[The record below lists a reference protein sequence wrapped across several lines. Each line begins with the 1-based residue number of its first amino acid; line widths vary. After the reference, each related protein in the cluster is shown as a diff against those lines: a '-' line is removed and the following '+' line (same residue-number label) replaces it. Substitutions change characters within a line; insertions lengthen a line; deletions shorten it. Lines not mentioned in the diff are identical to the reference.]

1 MQTKIPEFWAIH
13 RRTRIYRGG
22 MDRDRL
28 AAVLSG
34 MARDGLDW
42 TEYVTAAD
50 QALAKAIDFD
60 RSCWHTVDPGT
71 VLLTGSVNR
80 NVGCSGS
87 WLAEHEYVIE
97 DVNKWSFLARSGRL
111 AGATSQATRGD
122 LLRSARNRS
131 YRDFGIGDELRGS
144 MVDHDGYWAAVGLLR
159 DEDREWFSEK
169 DVALLA
175 SLSVVIAAGARRAL
189 VSTIAAEAMA
199 DTIGPG
205 VVTFDADG
213 NVEALTPAATE
224 WIRLLT
230 EDPPPETPGESKVLQ
245 AVAARART
253 ATSGDPLQ
261 TAARARLRAADG
273 TWLLLYG
280 SRLSGGDDRTVV
292 VIQQASPSEVAPLVA
307 LAYGLTPREV
317 DVTRM
322 CLAGLATKEIAAQL
336 HLSAYTVQDHLK
348 AIFEK
353 TGVRSRGELVGQVFL
368 EHYIPRWQPLE
379 HAPEGWHGYE
389 SRA

>member
-1 MQTKIPEFWAIH
+1 
-13 RRTRIYRGG
+13 
-22 MDRDRL
+22 MDADRL
-28 AAVLSG
+28 ADQLRG
-34 MARDGLDW
+34 LARDGLAW
-42 TEYVTAAD
+42 TDYVAAAD
-50 QALAKAIDFD
+50 QLLGRAIDFD

-80 NVGCSGS
+80 EVSCSGS
-87 WLAEHEYVIE
+87 WLAEFEYVVE

-111 AGATSQATRGD
+111 AGSTSQATHGR
-122 LLRSARNRS
+122 LTRSARHRS
-131 YRDFGIGDELRGS
+131 HHEFGIGDELRGS

-159 DEDREWFSEK
+159 DDGRAWFPEE

-175 SLSVVIAAGARRAL
+175 RLSAVIAAAARRAL
-189 VSTIAAEAMA
+189 VSTIAAETMA
-199 DTIGPG
+199 GSVGPG

-213 NVEALTPAATE
+213 KVESLTPAAEQWIGLMTE
-224 WIRLLT
+224 N
-230 EDPPPETPGESKVLQ
+230 PPPDTPGESKVLQ
-245 AVAARART
+245 AVAARARNT
-253 ATSGDPLQ
+253 TGGDPLE

-280 SRLSGGDDRTVV
+280 SRLSGGDGRTVV

-322 CLAGLATKEIAAQL
+322 CIAGLGTKEIAARL

-353 TGVRSRGELVGQVFL
+353 TGVRSRGALLGQVFL

-379 HAPEGWHGYE
+379 HAPEGWHGYQ
-389 SRA
+389 SRT

>member
-1 MQTKIPEFWAIH
+1 
-13 RRTRIYRGG
+13 
-22 MDRDRL
+22 MDADRL
-28 AAVLSG
+28 ADQLRG
-34 MARDGLDW
+34 LARDGLAW
-42 TEYVTAAD
+42 TDYVAAAD
-50 QALAKAIDFD
+50 QLLGRAIDFD

-80 NVGCSGS
+80 EVSCSGS
-87 WLAEHEYVIE
+87 WLAEFEYVVE

-111 AGATSQATRGD
+111 AGSTSQATHGR
-122 LLRSARNRS
+122 LTRSARHRS
-131 YRDFGIGDELRGS
+131 HHEFGIGDELRGS

-159 DEDREWFSEK
+159 DDGRAWFPEE

-175 SLSVVIAAGARRAL
+175 RLSAVIASAARRAL
-189 VSTIAAEAMA
+189 VSTIAAETMA
-199 DTIGPG
+199 GSVGPG

-213 NVEALTPAATE
+213 KVESLTPAAEQWIGLMTE
-224 WIRLLT
+224 N
-230 EDPPPETPGESKVLQ
+230 PPPDTPGESKVLQ
-245 AVAARART
+245 AVAARARNT
-253 ATSGDPLQ
+253 TDGDPLE

-280 SRLSGGDDRTVV
+280 SRLSGGDGRTVV

-322 CLAGLATKEIAAQL
+322 CIAGLGTKEIAARL

-353 TGVRSRGELVGQVFL
+353 TGVRSRGALLGQVFL

-379 HAPEGWHGYE
+379 HAPEGWHGYQ
-389 SRA
+389 SRT

>member
-1 MQTKIPEFWAIH
+1 
-13 RRTRIYRGG
+13 
-22 MDRDRL
+22 MDADRL
-28 AAVLSG
+28 TEQLRG
-34 MARDGLDW
+34 LARDGLAW
-42 TEYVTAAD
+42 TDYVAAAD
-50 QALAKAIDFD
+50 QLLGRAIDFD

-80 NVGCSGS
+80 EVSCSGS
-87 WLAEHEYVIE
+87 WLAEFEYVVE
-97 DVNKWSFLARSGRL
+97 DVNKWSDLARSGRL
-111 AGATSQATRGD
+111 AGSTSQATHGR
-122 LLRSARNRS
+122 LTSSARHRS
-131 YRDFGIGDELRGS
+131 HHEFGIGDELRGS

-159 DEDREWFSEK
+159 DDGRAWFAEK

-175 SLSVVIAAGARRAL
+175 RLSAVIAAAARRAL
-189 VSTIAAEAMA
+189 VSTIAAETMA
-199 DTIGPG
+199 GSVGPG
-205 VVTFDADG
+205 VVTFDVDG
-213 NVEALTPAATE
+213 KVESLTPAAE
-224 WIRLLT
+224 QWIGLMT
-230 EDPPPETPGESKVLQ
+230 EDPPPGTPGESKVLQ
-245 AVAARART
+245 AVAARARK
-253 ATSGDPLQ
+253 ATDGDPLE

-280 SRLSGGDDRTVV
+280 SRLSGGDGRTVV

-322 CLAGLATKEIAAQL
+322 CIAGLTTKEIAARL

-353 TGVRSRGELVGQVFL
+353 TGVRSRGALLGQVFL

-379 HAPEGWHGYE
+379 HAPDGWHGYQ
-389 SRA
+389 SRT

>member
-1 MQTKIPEFWAIH
+1 V
-13 RRTRIYRGG
+13 
-22 MDRDRL
+22 DRDRL
-28 AAVLSG
+28 AADLAG
-34 MARDGLDW
+34 LARDGLGW
-42 TEYVTAAD
+42 TEYVAAAD
-50 QALAKAIDFD
+50 RALAKTLDFD

-71 VLLTGSVNR
+71 VLMTGSVNR
-80 NVGCSGS
+80 NVGCSGA

-97 DVNKWSFLARSGRL
+97 DVNKWGFLARSGRL
-111 AGATSQATRGD
+111 AGATSQATHGD
-122 LLRSARNRS
+122 LMRSARHRS
-131 YRDFGIGDELRGS
+131 HRGVGIGDELRGS

-159 DEDREWFSEK
+159 DVDRAWFSEA
-169 DVALLA
+169 DVAVLA

-189 VSTIAAEAMA
+189 VSTIAAEAMG
-199 DTIGPG
+199 TTTGPG
-205 VVTFDADG
+205 VVTFDAEG
-213 NVEALTPAATE
+213 NVEALTPAAAE
-224 WIRLLT
+224 WIGLLT
-230 EDPPPETPGESKVLQ
+230 EDPPPDPPGDSKVVQ
-245 AVAARART
+245 AVAARARN

-261 TAARARLRAADG
+261 AGARARLRATDG

-280 SRLSGGDDRTVV
+280 SRLSGDDGRTVV

-322 CLAGLATKEIAAQL
+322 CLAGFATKEIAARL

-353 TGVRSRGELVGQVFL
+353 TGVRSRGGLVGQVFL

-379 HAPEGWHGYE
+379 QAPEGWHGYD
-389 SRA
+389 SRT

>member
-1 MQTKIPEFWAIH
+1 VLRA
-13 RRTRIYRGG
+13 YREA
-22 MDRDRL
+22 MDADRL
-28 AAVLSG
+28 ADQLRG
-34 MARDGLDW
+34 LARDGLDW
-42 TEYVTAAD
+42 TDYVAAAD
-50 QALAKAIDFD
+50 RLLGRAIDFD

-80 NVGCSGS
+80 QVSCSGS
-87 WLAEHEYVIE
+87 WLAEHEYVVE

-111 AGATSQATRGD
+111 AGSTSHATHGT
-122 LLRSARNRS
+122 LTRSARHRS
-131 YRDFGIGDELRGS
+131 HRGFGIGDELRGS
-144 MVDHDGYWAAVGLLR
+144 MVDQDGYWAAVGLLR
-159 DEDREWFSEK
+159 DDGRAWFADE

-175 SLSVVIAAGARRAL
+175 GLSAVIAAGARRAL

-199 DTIGPG
+199 DTVGPG

-213 NVEALTPAATE
+213 KVESLTPAAEQWIGLMTE
-224 WIRLLT
+224 N
-230 EDPPPETPGESKVLQ
+230 PPPDTPGESKVLQ
-245 AVAARART
+245 AVAARARN
-253 ATSGDPLQ
+253 ATDGDPLEA
-261 TAARARLRAADG
+261 AARARLRAADG

-280 SRLSGGDDRTVV
+280 SRLSGGDGRTVV

-322 CLAGLATKEIAAQL
+322 CIAGFATKEIATQL

-353 TGVRSRGELVGQVFL
+353 TGVRSRGALLGQVFL

-379 HAPEGWHGYE
+379 HPPEGWHGYQ
-389 SRA
+389 SPT

>member
-1 MQTKIPEFWAIH
+1 
-13 RRTRIYRGG
+13 
-22 MDRDRL
+22 MDADRL
-28 AAVLSG
+28 TEQLRG
-34 MARDGLDW
+34 LARDGLAW
-42 TEYVTAAD
+42 TDYVAAAD
-50 QALAKAIDFD
+50 QLLGRAIDFD

-80 NVGCSGS
+80 EVSCSGS
-87 WLAEHEYVIE
+87 WLAEFEYVVE

-111 AGATSQATRGD
+111 AGSTSQATHGR
-122 LLRSARNRS
+122 LTRSARHRS
-131 YRDFGIGDELRGS
+131 HHEFGIGDELRGS

-159 DEDREWFSEK
+159 DEGRAWFADE

-175 SLSVVIAAGARRAL
+175 RLSAVIAAAARRAL
-189 VSTIAAEAMA
+189 VSTIAAESMVGSV
-199 DTIGPG
+199 GPG

-213 NVEALTPAATE
+213 KVESLTPAAEQWIGLMTE
-224 WIRLLT
+224 N
-230 EDPPPETPGESKVLQ
+230 PPPDTPGESKVLQ
-245 AVAARART
+245 AVAARARNT
-253 ATSGDPLQ
+253 TDGDPLE

-280 SRLSGGDDRTVV
+280 SRLSGGDGRTVV

-322 CLAGLATKEIAAQL
+322 CIAGLGTKEIAARL

-353 TGVRSRGELVGQVFL
+353 TGVRSRGALLGQVFL

-379 HAPEGWHGYE
+379 HAPEGWHGYQ
-389 SRA
+389 SRT

>member
-1 MQTKIPEFWAIH
+1 
-13 RRTRIYRGG
+13 
-22 MDRDRL
+22 MDADRL
-28 AAVLSG
+28 AEQLRG
-34 MARDGLDW
+34 LARDGLAW
-42 TEYVTAAD
+42 TDYVAAAD
-50 QALAKAIDFD
+50 QLLGRAIDFD

-80 NVGCSGS
+80 EVSCSGS
-87 WLAEHEYVIE
+87 WLAEFEYVVE

-111 AGATSQATRGD
+111 AGSTSQATHGR
-122 LLRSARNRS
+122 LTRSARHRS
-131 YRDFGIGDELRGS
+131 HHEFGIGDELRGS

-159 DEDREWFSEK
+159 DDGRAWFAEE

-175 SLSVVIAAGARRAL
+175 RLSAVIAAAARRAL
-189 VSTIAAEAMA
+189 VSTIAAETMA
-199 DTIGPG
+199 GSVGPG

-213 NVEALTPAATE
+213 KVESLTPAAEQWIGLMTE
-224 WIRLLT
+224 N
-230 EDPPPETPGESKVLQ
+230 PPPDTPGESKVLQ
-245 AVAARART
+245 AVAARARN
-253 ATSGDPLQ
+253 ATDGDPLE

-280 SRLSGGDDRTVV
+280 SRLSGGDGRTVV

-317 DVTRM
+317 EVTRM
-322 CLAGLATKEIAAQL
+322 CIAGLATKEIAARL

-353 TGVRSRGELVGQVFL
+353 TGVRSRGALLGQVFL

-379 HAPEGWHGYE
+379 HAPDGWHGYQ
-389 SRA
+389 SRT

>member
-1 MQTKIPEFWAIH
+1 
-13 RRTRIYRGG
+13 
-22 MDRDRL
+22 MDADRL
-28 AAVLSG
+28 ADQLHG
-34 MARDGLDW
+34 LARDGLAW
-42 TEYVTAAD
+42 TDYVAAAD
-50 QALAKAIDFD
+50 QLLGRAIDFD

-80 NVGCSGS
+80 EVSCSGS
-87 WLAEHEYVIE
+87 WLAEFEYVVE

-111 AGATSQATRGD
+111 AGSTSQATHGT
-122 LLRSARNRS
+122 LTRSARHRS
-131 YRDFGIGDELRGS
+131 QRDFGIGDELRGS
-144 MVDHDGYWAAVGLLR
+144 MVDGDGYWAAVGLLR
-159 DEDREWFSEK
+159 DDGRAWFADE

-175 SLSVVIAAGARRAL
+175 GLSAVIAVAARRAL
-189 VSTIAAEAMA
+189 VSTIAAETMA
-199 DTIGPG
+199 GSVGPG

-213 NVEALTPAATE
+213 RVESLTPAAEQWIGLMTE
-224 WIRLLT
+224 N
-230 EDPPPETPGESKVLQ
+230 PPPDTPGESKVLQ
-245 AVAARART
+245 AVAARARK
-253 ATSGDPLQ
+253 ATDGDPLE

-280 SRLSGGDDRTVV
+280 SRLSGGDGRTVV

-322 CLAGLATKEIAAQL
+322 CIAGLTTKEIAARL

-353 TGVRSRGELVGQVFL
+353 TGVRSRGALLGQVFL

-379 HAPEGWHGYE
+379 HAPEGWHGYQ
-389 SRA
+389 SRP

>member
-1 MQTKIPEFWAIH
+1 
-13 RRTRIYRGG
+13 
-22 MDRDRL
+22 MDADRL
-28 AAVLSG
+28 ADQLRG
-34 MARDGLDW
+34 LARDGLAW
-42 TEYVTAAD
+42 TDYVAAAD
-50 QALAKAIDFD
+50 QLLGRAIDFD

-80 NVGCSGS
+80 EVSCSGS
-87 WLAEHEYVIE
+87 WLAEFEYIVE

-111 AGATSQATRGD
+111 AGSTSQATHGR
-122 LLRSARNRS
+122 LTRSARHRS
-131 YRDFGIGDELRGS
+131 HHEFGIGDELRGS

-159 DEDREWFSEK
+159 DDGRAWFSEE

-175 SLSVVIAAGARRAL
+175 RLSAVIAAAARRAL
-189 VSTIAAEAMA
+189 VSTIAAETMA
-199 DTIGPG
+199 GSVGPG

-213 NVEALTPAATE
+213 KVESLTPAAEQWIGLMTE
-224 WIRLLT
+224 N
-230 EDPPPETPGESKVLQ
+230 PPPDTPGESKVLQ
-245 AVAARART
+245 AVAARARNT
-253 ATSGDPLQ
+253 TDGDPLE

-280 SRLSGGDDRTVV
+280 SRLSGGDGRTVV

-322 CLAGLATKEIAAQL
+322 CIAGLGTKEIATRL

-353 TGVRSRGELVGQVFL
+353 TGVRSRGALLGQVFL

-379 HAPEGWHGYE
+379 HAPEGWHGYQ
-389 SRA
+389 SQT

>member
-1 MQTKIPEFWAIH
+1 MEAH
-13 RRTRIYRGG
+13 
-22 MDRDRL
+22 RL
-28 AAVLSG
+28 ADQLRGLAS
-34 MARDGLDW
+34 DGLDW
-42 TEYVTAAD
+42 TDYVAAAD
-50 QALAKAIDFD
+50 QLLARAIDYD

-80 NVGCSGS
+80 EVACSGS
-87 WLAEHEYVIE
+87 WLAQYEYVVE
-97 DVNKWSFLARSGRL
+97 DVNKWSFLARSGQL
-111 AGATSQATRGD
+111 AGATSRATHGT
-122 LLRSARNRS
+122 LTRSARHRS
-131 YRDFGIGDELRGS
+131 RLGVGIGDELRGS
-144 MVDHDGYWAAVGLLR
+144 MVDPDGYWAAVGLLR
-159 DEDREWFSEK
+159 DSGRPWFADE

-175 SLSVVIAAGARRAL
+175 GLSAIIAAGARRAL
-189 VSTIAAEAMA
+189 VSTIATQAMA
-199 DTIGPG
+199 CTIGPG

-213 NVEALTPAATE
+213 NVESQTPAAEQWIGLMTE
-224 WIRLLT
+224 SPAP
-230 EDPPPETPGESKVLQ
+230 DTPGESKVLQ

-253 ATSGDPLQ
+253 ASDGDPLE

-280 SRLSGGDDRTVV
+280 SRLSGGEARTVV

-322 CLAGLATKEIAAQL
+322 CIAGLATKEIAAQL

-353 TGVRSRGELVGQVFL
+353 TGVRSRGALLGQVFL

-379 HAPEGWHGYE
+379 HPPPGWHGYQ
-389 SRA
+389 SRT